1 MMNIFIV
8 LTFMFFKS
16 RTSFQMFDVFV
27 ACLNV
32 FGLIIFDEIIKFV
45 EEKED
50 TKFP

>member
-8 LTFMFFKS
+8 LTFMFLKS
-16 RTSFQMFDVFV
+16 GTAFQIFEVFG
-27 ACLNV
+27 ACLNA
-32 FGLIIFDEIIKFV
+32 FGLIIFEEIIKFD